1 MLVTYAKS
9 TCLPQINPVAEN
21 LRTVRLTNVPSAYR
35 HKAQDGIRY
44 IVSEQ
49 FVLSINYKR

>member
-1 MLVTYAKS
+1 MSVTYGKCA
-9 TCLPQINPVAEN
+9 LA
-21 LRTVRLTNVPSAYR
+21 AYR